1 MDFVARL
8 EQQTYVTEYNPNC
21 RMRFLVRLVAP
32 GTGYIDK
39 LPPGETKD
47 AQLGQNTERSRLE
60 GFQKN
65 GSSQEEISKKTVQ
78 GTSEGLTLGNDERRP
93 LPGAA

>member
-47 AQLGQNTERSRLE
+47 ALGWGRTLKEAASRAFRRMEALRRK
-60 GFQKN
+60 FQKRLYK
-65 GSSQEEISKKTVQ
+65 GHLK
-78 GTSEGLTLGNDERRP
+78 D
-93 LPGAA
+93 